1 MKKLLIAVA
10 LVIGFTSLNAQD
22 KTAKDYKIEGADA
35 YKAKDYATGLSSFEK
50 SIQMYE
56 ADGKTDTTLYYNAA
70 ICAIKVKEYQKSI
83 DFFNKSI
90 GFGYKECKA
99 NLYKANA
106 LNKLKNY
113 EEMEAVCTEN
123 ASKCPKYKSKFDEI
137 VFKYYLKSGL
147 AVYNDAA
154 KMQSTA
160 TPLATSNPDQYKAE
174 MVKVKAKFTE
184 SLPMLE
190 KAHDLKPDDVNCKN
204 ALKQAYDL
212 LDMQAKASAL

>member
-1 MKKLLIAVA
+1 MKKLLFAVV
-10 LVIGFTSLNAQD
+10 LVIGITSLNAQD

-56 ADGKTDTTLYYNAA
+56 AEGKTDTTLYYNAA
-70 ICAIKVKEYQKSI
+70 ICAIKVKEYQKSV

-90 GFGYKECKA
+90 GFDYKTCKS

-123 ASKCPKYKSKFDEI
+123 ATKCPKYKSKFDEI

-147 AVYNDAA
+147 SIFNDAA

-160 TPLATSNPDQYKAE
+160 TPLAQSNPDQYKAE
-174 MVKVKAKFTE
+174 MVKVKAKFNE

-190 KAHDLKPDDVNCKN
+190 KAHDLKPADESCKS
-204 ALKQAYDL
+204 ALKQAYEL
-212 LDMQAKASAL
+212 LDMQAKATAL

>member
-1 MKKLLIAVA
+1 MKKLLIAVV

-56 ADGKTDTTLYYNAA
+56 AEGKTDTTLYYNAA
-70 ICAIKVKEYQKSI
+70 ICAIKVKEYQKSV

-90 GFGYKECKA
+90 EFGYKTCKA

-106 LNKLKNY
+106 LNKLESY
-113 EEMEAVCTEN
+113 EEMETVCNESRT
-123 ASKCPKYKSKFDEI
+123 KCPKYKSKFDEI

-147 AVYNDAA
+147 EIFNEAA
-154 KMQSTA
+154 QMQSTA
-160 TPLATSNPDQYKAE
+160 TPLAQSNPDQYKEE

-184 SLPMLE
+184 SLPLLE
-190 KAHDLKPDDVNCKN
+190 KAHEIKPDDENCKK
-204 ALKQAYDL
+204 ALKQAYEL
-212 LDMQAKASAL
+212 LEMPAKASAL